1 MANNK
6 KPRKKGSIVR
16 RKSNHI
22 GAVLNR
28 AIAKFHIIG
37 DMNHIPTAFHFGD
50 IALHLKGKDLE
61 IAQEHALEYLCLERK
76 TWTFMGL
83 FFFKSEEGIEII
95 PSVMEVENTV
105 LGEMG
110 KNGEDYLKQM
120 RDSIYSENPHYSDD
134 TLEFY
139 GYYLTYGN
147 NLNISSVEDQ
157 LCASFFKI
165 TNDLESIEPHVVE
178 ITEDKVMTALG
189 RDKFHL
195 VDSKTKTTEMKLMG

>member
-1 MANNK
+1 MASNK
-6 KPRKKGSIVR
+6 KPRKKGSVVR

-28 AIAKFHIIG
+28 TIAKFHIIG
-37 DMNHIPTAFHFGD
+37 DMNHVPTAFHFGD

-83 FFFKSEEGIEII
+83 FFFKSPEGIQII
-95 PSVMEVENTV
+95 PSLMEVEDTV

-110 KNGEDYLKQM
+110 ANGESYLKQM
-120 RDSIYSENPHYSDD
+120 RENIYAERPEFSDD
-134 TLEFY
+134 VLEFY

-147 NLNISSVEDQ
+147 NLNIGSVEDQ
-157 LCASFFKI
+157 LCMSFFKI
-165 TNDLESIEPHVVE
+165 TNDLENIEPHVVE
-178 ITEDKVMTALG
+178 ITEDKVLASLG
-189 RDKFHL
+189 KDKFHL
-195 VDSKTKTTEMKLMG
+195 VDTKTTDMQLMG